1 MKENE
6 ESPRPKKEPVT
17 MLVSPIGEHTP
28 IQLGIIIIFVGAM
41 LAGFGHYM
49 RREGISDTKMDMM
62 LARFDKIEQKLDGDM
77 AKVKGEVA
85 MILSWKEKVEATGT
99 PALAKRVEELKAD
112 IETIKNKFE
121 LHEATTKQKP

>member
-1 MKENE
+1 
-6 ESPRPKKEPVT
+6 

-28 IQLGIIIIFVGAM
+28 IQLGIIIIFVGAL

-62 LARFDKIEQKLDGDM
+62 LGRFDKIEQKLDGDM

-99 PALAKRVEELKAD
+99 PALAKRVEELRVEIDKVKSD
-112 IETIKNKFE
+112 FSM
-121 LHEATTKQKP
+121 HEATTKKP